1 MIKKVFKIVLIGI
14 LTISFSA
21 CENKYEKKEEEKEVK
36 FTPKLAM
43 PEVNEEHINK
53 YFKLSVWHS
62 AKHDPIPATKIGYEY
77 SEELKDYEKAIEW
90 YKYSDSMIPLGE
102 NSYFA
107 CYAYQQLKQY
117 DEAIKWCQNSIDLKW
132 DKAYL
137 LLGNEYEE
145 KKDFDTAIKYIEIAF
160 EKKNPDAAINLGY
173 LYSTKLNNYTEAE
186 KWYKEAIKNNDYEAY
201 KNIATLYNKNLKDNV
216 KASAYAI
223 AVINKEY
230 TKSSVIKLLKNEWK
244 IPNETIKK
252 GYELQLNSDEFP
264 IKFEGDL
271 DLDEK

>member
-1 MIKKVFKIVLIGI
+1 
-14 LTISFSA
+14 
-21 CENKYEKKEEEKEVK
+21 
-36 FTPKLAM
+36 M
-43 PEVNEEHINK
+43 PEVKEEHINK

-62 AKHDPIPATKIGYEY
+62 AKHDPIPATKIGYAY

-90 YKYSDSMIPLGE
+90 FKYSDSMIPIGE

-117 DEAIKWCQNSIDLKW
+117 DEAIKWCKNAVDLNWDEAIFRTGKILELKKEFISAVGYYKKSFDKTKDGVSANNLGLIYSLELNNNDEAEMWFKKSI
-132 DKAYL
+132 
-137 LLGNEYEE
+137 EE
-145 KKDFDTAIKYIEIAF
+145 KY
-160 EKKNPDAAINLGY
+160 PL
-173 LYSTKLNNYTEAE
+173 
-186 KWYKEAIKNNDYEAY
+186 AY
-201 KNIATLYNKNLKDNV
+201 KNIAIFYHKDLKDNV

-223 AVINKEY
+223 ALINKEY

-271 DLDEK
+271 DLDNE

>member
-1 MIKKVFKIVLIGI
+1 MIRGIFKIVLISI
-14 LTISFSA
+14 LTLSFSA
-21 CENKYEKKEEEKEVK
+21 CENKLEKEEEKEVK
-36 FTPKLAM
+36 FTPKLAI
-43 PEVNEEHINK
+43 PAWDEKAKKTINN
-53 YFKLSVWHS
+53 YWSNWND
-62 AKHDPIPATKIGYEY
+62 AKHDPIPATKIGYAY

-137 LLGNEYEE
+137 LLGNAYEE

-201 KNIATLYNKNLKDNV
+201 KNIATLYNKKLNNDI

-223 AVINKEY
+223 AVINTEY
-230 TKSSVIKLLKNEWK
+230 TKSSVIKLLKDEWK
-244 IPNETIKK
+244 IPNEIIRK
-252 GYELQLNSDEFP
+252 GYELQLNSPDFP

-271 DLDEK
+271 DLE